1 MAVDGNGNV
10 WTTDVAT
17 GNVDRFDS
25 TGAFV
30 QEFPIPSSAGSLA
43 GGIAVDSNHGGA
55 LYLIL
60 NGNQSGMT
68 VKFTLSGGS
77 PTTIDPSGATA
88 LALDPLSGNLFVD
101 HGNNVTVYGPSGAQI
116 GTLPSLGGGTTT
128 SSQGLA
134 YFSKSKSGK
143 EDRLYVG
150 DASNDLVTIYGPRG
164 AGAPF
169 ISIESATHAGLMS
182 ETLSA
187 GIVPLGKDT
196 TCTFQYVDSADFLV
210 SGYTNAASVPCSPA
224 DLGSSF
230 ILQTGQALV
239 AGLTAAPSTTSMWSP
254 RTRPAPS
261 PGRTRR
267 SRSAR
272 ATGRRP
278 TAARSTTRRCWPPTA
293 STTSASAWPRTRPT
307 AASRSAPSPP

>member
-1 MAVDGNGNV
+1 MVTKFKASGKPVLTIDGTTATQGHFQSLGGVAVDGNGNV

-17 GNVDRFDS
+17 GNIDRFDS
-25 TGAFV
+25 NGTFV
-30 QEFPIPSSAGSLA
+30 QEFPVPAGFGSLA
-43 GGIAVDSNHGGA
+43 GGIAVDSTHGA
-55 LYLIL
+55 AYLIL

-68 VKFTLSGGS
+68 VKVTLSGGS

-128 SSQGLA
+128 NSQGLA

-143 EDRLYVG
+143 DDRLYVG
-150 DASNDLVTIYGPRG
+150 DAGNDLVTIYGPRG

-169 ISIESATHAGLMS
+169 IASSSAAHAGTTS

-196 TCTFQYVDSADFLV
+196 TCTFQYVDSATFLV
-210 SGYTNAASVPCSPA
+210 SGYTNAIERAVLAGGPGLELHPA
-224 DLGSSF
+224 DGAGARGRAHGGHLLPLPCDGHELG
-230 ILQTGQALV
+230 
-239 AGLTAAPSTTSMWSP
+239 
-254 RTRPAPS
+254 RH
-261 PGRTRR
+261 RR
-267 SRSAR
+267 
-272 ATGRRP
+272 
-278 TAARSTTRRCWPPTA
+278 
-293 STTSASAWPRTRPT
+293 
-307 AASRSAPSPP
+307 